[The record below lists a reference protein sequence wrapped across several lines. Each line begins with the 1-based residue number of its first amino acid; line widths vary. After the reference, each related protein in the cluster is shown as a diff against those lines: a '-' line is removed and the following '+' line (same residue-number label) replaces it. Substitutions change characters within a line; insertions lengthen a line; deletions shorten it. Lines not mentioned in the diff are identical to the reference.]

1 MKLGIQLWS
10 VRNEANADFKGTV
23 EKLKAMGYEGVEIAG
38 ISSLNYFEMAE
49 VLNSA
54 GITAIS
60 AHIGLDEIEN
70 EEKLEGLKGLG
81 LKYAAFNGMG
91 ISKESIP
98 YLRDN
103 FTRLGKI
110 CRENGI
116 YLLYHNHDYEF
127 AKIDEVPGLDLVYG
141 AVNPKY
147 LGAEIDTCWVKY
159 AGIDPAEY
167 IRKYKGRCPLI
178 HIKDYNGGKKG
189 EDFSYKAV
197 GSGVMDVGAV
207 INAAKAAGS
216 EWIIVE
222 QDTPE
227 KGRTPMDSCKE
238 SAEFILNKTVLKYQL
253 LLSGAF
259 V

>member
-81 LKYAAFNGMG
+81 LEYAAFNGMG

-222 QDTPE
+222 QDSPE

-238 SAEFILNKTVLKYQL
+238 SAEFILNKTVLK
-253 LLSGAF
+253 
-259 V
+259 

>member
-38 ISSLNYFEMAE
+38 ISSLDYFEMAE
-49 VLNSA
+49 VLKQV

-70 EEKLEGLKGLG
+70 EEKLKGLKKLG

-91 ISKESIP
+91 ISKDRIP
-98 YLRDN
+98 FLRDN
-103 FTRLGKI
+103 FTKLGEI

-116 YLLYHNHDYEF
+116 YLLYKNHNYEF
-127 AKIDEVPGLDLVYG
+127 EKIDGVPGIDLVYG
-141 AVNPKY
+141 AVDPKY

-222 QDTPE
+222 QDDPE
-227 KGRTPMDSCKE
+227 SGRTPMDSCKE
-238 SAEFILNKTVLKYQL
+238 SAEFILNKTDLK
-253 LLSGAF
+253 
-259 V
+259 

>member
-70 EEKLEGLKGLG
+70 EEKLEGLKCLG

-222 QDTPE
+222 QDSPE

-238 SAEFILNKTVLKYQL
+238 SAEFILNKTVLK
-253 LLSGAF
+253 
-259 V
+259 

>member
-1 MKLGIQLWS
+1 MKKFPIALQLYS
-10 VRNEANADFKGTV
+10 VRDAMEQDF
-23 EKLKAMGYEGVEIAG
+23 EKTLKEVSEMGYEGVEIAG

-222 QDTPE
+222 QDSPE

-238 SAEFILNKTVLKYQL
+238 SAEFILNKTVLK
-253 LLSGAF
+253 
-259 V
+259 

>member
-23 EKLKAMGYEGVEIAG
+23 EKLKAMGYKGVEIAG

-222 QDTPE
+222 QDSPE

-238 SAEFILNKTVLKYQL
+238 SAEFILNKTVLK
-253 LLSGAF
+253 
-259 V
+259 

>member
-1 MKLGIQLWS
+1 
-10 VRNEANADFKGTV
+10 
-23 EKLKAMGYEGVEIAG
+23 
-38 ISSLNYFEMAE
+38 MAE

-98 YLRDN
+98 FLRDN

-141 AVNPKY
+141 AVDPKY

-189 EDFSYKAV
+189 EDFSYKALSSRV
-197 GSGVMDVGAV
+197 KDVGAE
-207 INAAKAAGS
+207 INAAKTEGS
-216 EWIIVE
+216 
-222 QDTPE
+222 
-227 KGRTPMDSCKE
+227 
-238 SAEFILNKTVLKYQL
+238 
-253 LLSGAF
+253 
-259 V
+259 

>member
-178 HIKDYNGGKKG
+178 HIKYYNGGKKG

-222 QDTPE
+222 QDSPE

-238 SAEFILNKTVLKYQL
+238 SAEFILNKTVLK
-253 LLSGAF
+253 
-259 V
+259 

>member
-38 ISSLNYFEMAE
+38 ISSLDYFEMAE
-49 VLNSA
+49 VLKQV

-70 EEKLEGLKGLG
+70 EEKLKGLKKLG
-81 LKYAAFNGMG
+81 
-91 ISKESIP
+91 E
-98 YLRDN
+98 
-103 FTRLGKI
+103 I

-116 YLLYHNHDYEF
+116 YLLYHNHNYEF
-127 AKIDEVPGLDLVYG
+127 EKIDGVPGLDLIYG
-141 AVNPKY
+141 AVDPEY

-216 EWIIVE
+216 EWIIVD
-222 QDTPE
+222 QDDPE
-227 KGRTPMDSCKE
+227 SGRTPMDSCKE
-238 SAEFILNKTVLKYQL
+238 SAEFILNKTDLK
-253 LLSGAF
+253 
-259 V
+259 

>member
-159 AGIDPAEY
+159 AGIDHRG
-167 IRKYKGRCPLI
+167 IYKKI
-178 HIKDYNGGKKG
+178 
-189 EDFSYKAV
+189 
-197 GSGVMDVGAV
+197 
-207 INAAKAAGS
+207 
-216 EWIIVE
+216 
-222 QDTPE
+222 
-227 KGRTPMDSCKE
+227 
-238 SAEFILNKTVLKYQL
+238 
-253 LLSGAF
+253 
-259 V
+259 

>member
-98 YLRDN
+98 FLRDN

-141 AVNPKY
+141 AVDPKY

-222 QDTPE
+222 QDSSE

-238 SAEFILNKTVLKYQL
+238 SAEFILNKTVLK
-253 LLSGAF
+253 
-259 V
+259 

>member
-98 YLRDN
+98 FLSDN

-127 AKIDEVPGLDLVYG
+127 AKIDEVPGLDLVDG
-141 AVNPKY
+141 AVDPKY

-167 IRKYKGRCPLI
+167 VRKYKGRCPLI

-238 SAEFILNKTVLKYQL
+238 SAEFILSKTVLK
-253 LLSGAF
+253 
-259 V
+259 

>member
-98 YLRDN
+98 FLRDN

-178 HIKDYNGGKKG
+178 HIKDYNGGKKD

-222 QDTPE
+222 QDAPE

-238 SAEFILNKTVLKYQL
+238 SAEFILNKTVLK
-253 LLSGAF
+253 
-259 V
+259 

>member
-222 QDTPE
+222 QDAPE

-238 SAEFILNKTVLKYQL
+238 SAEFILNKTVLK
-253 LLSGAF
+253 
-259 V
+259 